1 MQTIIMSSA
10 PATRNAESEI
20 VDDMRPFLRT
30 YKCGRV
36 ERLVPDAF
44 VPASEDPGATGV
56 ATRDVVIDPATGVS
70 ARLFLSVGAVATG
83 RRLPLV
89 VYFHGGAFCTGSA
102 FSEVFHRYAASL
114 SARAG
119 ALVVSVEYRLA
130 PEHPIPAAY
139 EDAWVALRWAATR
152 SDPWLAFHADPT
164 RMFLAGANIAHSMAA
179 RVAAGGEDICIEG
192 MVLLQP
198 FFWGTE
204 RLPAETDRHDGPVFS
219 PEFVDTL
226 WPFLTAGAAGNDDP
240 RISSTAE
247 QIASLPCRRVLV
259 GVAAKD
265 VVRDRGCRYAAWL
278 RRGER
283 RREVTL
289 LESKGKDHG
298 LHLYRPGCASAV
310 ALMDRVAEFISG
322 WAPSVNADAET
333 ERLHAREGTNKTGR
347 TAFADGPDNK
357 VRDNPGLM
365 GKSCL

>member
-1 MQTIIMSSA
+1 
-10 PATRNAESEI
+10 
-20 VDDMRPFLRT
+20 MRPFLRT

-36 ERLVPDAF
+36 ERLVPDTF

-56 ATRDVVIDPATGVS
+56 ATRDVVIDPTAGVS
-70 ARLFLSVGAVATG
+70 VRLFLCVGAVATG
-83 RRLPLV
+83 KRLPLV

-102 FSEVFHRYAASL
+102 FSELFHRYAASL

-164 RMFLAGANIAHSMAA
+164 RMFLAGESAGANIAHSMVA
-179 RVAAGGEDICIEG
+179 RVAAGGEDIRIEG

-240 RISSTAE
+240 RISPSADLV
-247 QIASLPCRRVLV
+247 ASLPCRRVLV

-265 VVRDRGCRYAAWL
+265 VVRDRGCRYAA
-278 RRGER
+278 
-283 RREVTL
+283 
-289 LESKGKDHG
+289 
-298 LHLYRPGCASAV
+298 
-310 ALMDRVAEFISG
+310 
-322 WAPSVNADAET
+322 
-333 ERLHAREGTNKTGR
+333 
-347 TAFADGPDNK
+347 
-357 VRDNPGLM
+357 M
-365 GKSCL
+365 G